1 MDIKFYMNAGVL
13 HEYAMCNIY
22 EIGGCAIWTFVNP
35 SVFIN
40 VFFCITSRR
49 FQVPASIMTWVLPFI
64 RWIFYQLPT

>member
-22 EIGGCAIWTFVNP
+22 EIGGCEIWTFVNP

-40 VFFCITSRR
+40 VFF
-49 FQVPASIMTWVLPFI
+49 FI
-64 RWIFYQLPT
+64 